1 MLERIF
7 LQVINMSYIA
17 SIVIV
22 FILVARLLLA
32 KAPKKY
38 SYILWA
44 VALVRL
50 IVPISFESVLS
61 LIPVNTTPVSND
73 VLYDISPNINTGMA
87 NIDQSIS
94 GSLPSADVVASVN
107 PMQVWI
113 FIGSLIWI
121 LGIAILLI
129 YGMVSLIRMKG
140 KLKNANYKKDNIY
153 QSDNVTTPFVLGLI
167 QPKIYLP
174 DFLSESEKEYI
185 LLHEQTHIKRFDHII
200 RFISYLVLCIHW
212 YNPLVWIA
220 FWLSGKDME
229 MSCDESVINQ
239 LGHSV
244 KKDYS
249 QSLLNLTTGRMNI
262 GLTPLAFGEGDAK
275 GRIKNILNFK
285 QPKFYIIII
294 ALAILIFTSIGLL
307 SNPLGESVYG
317 NSTESITRIIQSFDL
332 YEGKTVEILE
342 IKDYDEDRIV
352 AFLSG
357 GNPSVIEF
365 EKNGDGNYINPRSET
380 HGNQALSNFIIDHIG
395 NTDSVIVVS
404 IKNRDSEIMDF
415 SFKANEEL
423 YEVKFN
429 SDGPDVQWT
438 NLVEYENG
446 FRFEWDYID
455 GNLNQVDSNTS
466 DIWIQNPSKDP
477 IEVVKSA
484 IENQIEKDY
493 TISAKFI
500 KAVIDDKETQ
510 RKIESY
516 KGSELAESRGWS
528 DMYLMEHFL
537 IVKASYFVEYDHEKT
552 FMNDG
557 NLEQYFYL
565 TRDIDTGV
573 WSIID
578 NSSSER
584 TFKDSGEVY
593 KNEEYGFTLKIPDR
607 WEGKYK
613 IQESEG
619 ENYSRV
625 SFLYTGYQYENGSFQ
640 EFFSIMIYDEK
651 FFNESESKNEEL
663 ILAKDEVYVFYYSSP
678 LDSGIDNEEVAEE
691 FTDLNINHVEVK
703 ELFRID

>member
-307 SNPLGESVYG
+307 SN
-317 NSTESITRIIQSFDL
+317 Q
-332 YEGKTVEILE
+332 
-342 IKDYDEDRIV
+342 
-352 AFLSG
+352 
-357 GNPSVIEF
+357 
-365 EKNGDGNYINPRSET
+365 
-380 HGNQALSNFIIDHIG
+380 
-395 NTDSVIVVS
+395 
-404 IKNRDSEIMDF
+404 
-415 SFKANEEL
+415 
-423 YEVKFN
+423 
-429 SDGPDVQWT
+429 
-438 NLVEYENG
+438 
-446 FRFEWDYID
+446 
-455 GNLNQVDSNTS
+455 
-466 DIWIQNPSKDP
+466 
-477 IEVVKSA
+477 
-484 IENQIEKDY
+484 
-493 TISAKFI
+493 
-500 KAVIDDKETQ
+500 
-510 RKIESY
+510 
-516 KGSELAESRGWS
+516 
-528 DMYLMEHFL
+528 
-537 IVKASYFVEYDHEKT
+537 
-552 FMNDG
+552 
-557 NLEQYFYL
+557 
-565 TRDIDTGV
+565 
-573 WSIID
+573 
-578 NSSSER
+578 
-584 TFKDSGEVY
+584 
-593 KNEEYGFTLKIPDR
+593 
-607 WEGKYK
+607 
-613 IQESEG
+613 
-619 ENYSRV
+619 
-625 SFLYTGYQYENGSFQ
+625 
-640 EFFSIMIYDEK
+640 
-651 FFNESESKNEEL
+651 
-663 ILAKDEVYVFYYSSP
+663 
-678 LDSGIDNEEVAEE
+678 
-691 FTDLNINHVEVK
+691 
-703 ELFRID
+703 